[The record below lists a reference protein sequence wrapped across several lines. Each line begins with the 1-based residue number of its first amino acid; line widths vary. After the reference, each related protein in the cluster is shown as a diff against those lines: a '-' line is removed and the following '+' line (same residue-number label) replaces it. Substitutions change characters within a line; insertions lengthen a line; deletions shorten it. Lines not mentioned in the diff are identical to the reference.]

1 MKRLLAAFAVAGLV
15 GLGAPAHAQTDEVK
29 KDGQKAG
36 EAAKDA
42 GKDAGQAGKAV
53 GEAGKD
59 TGKAVAKQ
67 SKKTAKSVKH
77 AVTGK
82 TVAATCK
89 DGTTYSGTSRSK
101 ACSGHGGVAHWDK
114 TH

>member
-1 MKRLLAAFAVAGLV
+1 MKRLLAAVAIAGMF
-15 GLGAPAHAQTDEVK
+15 GLGVPAYAQTDEVK
-29 KDGQKAG
+29 QDSKKAG

-42 GKDAGQAGKAV
+42 GKDVGDAGKAV

-59 TGKAVAKQ
+59 VGKTVAKD

-82 TVAATCK
+82 TYKATCK
-89 DGTTYSGTSRSK
+89 DGTDYSGTSRSK
-101 ACSGHGGVAHWDK
+101 ACADHGGVSHWNK
-114 TH
+114 

>member
-1 MKRLLAAFAVAGLV
+1 MKRLLAAVAIAGV
-15 GLGAPAHAQTDEVK
+15 FGLGVPAYAQTDEVK
-29 KDGQKAG
+29 KDGKKAG
-36 EAAKDA
+36 EAAKEA
-42 GKDAGQAGKAV
+42 GKDAGDAGKAV

-59 TGKAVAKQ
+59 VGKTVAKA

-77 AVTGK
+77 TVTGK
-82 TVAATCK
+82 TVKAACK

-101 ACSGHGGVAHWDK
+101 ACADHGGVAHWNK